1 MIVESRPSPSVPI
14 THYSSPSQIS
24 SVPISSQEA
33 SEQPSFSHVFRRLAR
48 ELDRGERTVNW
59 ALNQG
64 SNQPGDLGMIALQA
78 GVYRYVEAVDLC
90 TKLVDRATNAVRTTL
105 QVQ

>member
-1 MIVESRPSPSVPI
+1 MIVESIPSLTVPI
-14 THYSSPSQIS
+14 ARYSSPSQTPSASMS
-24 SVPISSQEA
+24 SRGA
-33 SEQPSFSHVFRRLAR
+33 SEQPSFSHVLRRLAR
-48 ELDRGERTVNW
+48 ELDRGERTVNR
-59 ALNQG
+59 ALDQG

-105 QVQ
+105 QAQ